1 MFKRKPKPTPDAGA
15 PAGPRK
21 TNWLKISL
29 FANIAL
35 VAVAAVALAGMAV
48 IRQSDTNPSFCGT
61 CHLMQS
67 NVTSYLTSTNL
78 DNVHQQAG
86 VQCKGCHDYPLSAE
100 IKSGIDFVTGNYTV
114 DKAGALKPVKFDDA
128 MCTQCHISLDHVAQ
142 LTDYLPRNPHN
153 SHNGALPC
161 NTCHV
166 SHGQQIDYC
175 AQCHDNGGQR
185 LVGQPIEAR
194 GTISG
199 TSE

>member
-1 MFKRKPKPTPDAGA
+1 MFKRKPKPTPDSGA
-15 PAGPRK
+15 PARPK
-21 TNWLKISL
+21 KPNWLKISIG
-29 FANIAL
+29 ANIAV
-35 VAVAAVALAGMAV
+35 VAVAVVFAAGTYV
-48 IRQSDTNPSFCGT
+48 VHLSDTSPSFCGT
-61 CHLMQS
+61 CHIMQA
-67 NVTSYLTSTNL
+67 NVTSYLTSTDL

-100 IKSGIDFVTGNYTV
+100 IKSGFDFVTGNYTV
-114 DKAGALKPVKFDDA
+114 DKSGNLKSVKFSDA

-142 LTDYLPRNPHN
+142 LTDYLKRNPHN

-185 LVGQPIEAR
+185 MVGQPIQAR
-194 GTISG
+194 GTLSG
-199 TSE
+199 E